1 MLKSFASLSTAFR
14 CCSSCNLL
22 IAGSLVFM
30 AGTFDIASTN
40 KALAQERSAQ
50 EDSVQES
57 SVQELSVQELSGREI
72 SGAVH
77 SGPLHSGQLPN
88 SQAMQKRELNAAEA
102 SAQFD
107 RCFKD
112 ASEALRNGRYGD
124 AERLYRKA
132 IILAGR
138 FGESDKRYGKA
149 FGDLGRLL
157 TMRARF
163 DEAEPLLEEELH
175 SIKCREHF
183 RSSGGGAQGSGHSTS
198 FNGDDSRSG
207 SVASAGTER
216 SSSAD
221 LSPGAERSSSADSSS
236 GTAANTGIAARS
248 AADIGITANTGTGA
262 VAQSDYKELIP
273 AMSSLASFYLN
284 YGSESKAEPLAS
296 ELLSLIDG
304 RLGEYREATRGKI
317 ILKNGQPLT
326 GWAGSAASTMTNP
339 VVEWAIA
346 LDAVAG
352 DLRNKGKL
360 DMAERCY
367 NVALEVK
374 ETVLGKEHLSL
385 ANSFDSLAAISQ
397 ERGDMRQAE
406 QYYSYALETTE
417 RILPKSNPQVYSRL
431 DRLAK
436 CLLKENK
443 LAEAEALYLK
453 AQSFWEENS
462 RNGSEARAA
471 YALGN
476 VYMLEKKYQEAQPY
490 LANALKLAEE
500 FYGPDSIA
508 LVPFLNRYADLLYY
522 QGQDGPRQELKAR
535 ACAISGTPL

>member
-1 MLKSFASLSTAFR
+1 MGAKLSKSFASHAVALGL
-14 CCSSCNLL
+14 CSSRILFIFSSFFFL
-22 IAGSLVFM
+22 AGSI
-30 AGTFDIASTN
+30 DIASTN
-40 KALAQERSAQ
+40 KTLAQDLATQNFATQNIATQDLAAQNLAAQ
-50 EDSVQES
+50 EPKRQEMP
-57 SVQELSVQELSGREI
+57 V
-72 SGAVH
+72 
-77 SGPLHSGQLPN
+77 
-88 SQAMQKRELNAAEA
+88 RELGVAEA
-102 SAQFD
+102 VSQFD
-107 RCFKD
+107 RCFKE

-124 AERLYRKA
+124 AERLYRRA

-149 FGDLGRLL
+149 FGNLGRLL
-157 TMRARF
+157 VIRARF

-175 SIKCREHF
+175 SIECREHLVAAQD
-183 RSSGGGAQGSGHSTS
+183 SAQLSKQSAASNGAASGGSAITENNPASDIDASEKPRAGAKPST
-198 FNGDDSRSG
+198 
-207 SVASAGTER
+207 
-216 SSSAD
+216 
-221 LSPGAERSSSADSSS
+221 GAESVVQ
-236 GTAANTGIAARS
+236 T
-248 AADIGITANTGTGA
+248 
-262 VAQSDYKELIP
+262 DYKELIP

-284 YGSESKAEPLAS
+284 YGTESKAEPLTG
-296 ELLSLIDG
+296 ELISLIDG
-304 RLGEYREATRGKI
+304 RLGEYREATSGKI
-317 ILKNGQPLT
+317 TLKNGQPLT

-346 LDAVAG
+346 LDSVAG
-352 DLRNKGKL
+352 DLRSKGKL

-397 ERGDMRQAE
+397 ERGDLKQAE
-406 QYYSYALETTE
+406 QYFSYALETTE

-436 CLLKENK
+436 CFLKENK

-453 AQSFWEENS
+453 AQSFWEEPS

-490 LANALKLAEE
+490 LASALKLAEE

-508 LVPFLNRYADLLYY
+508 LVPFLNRYADLMYY

>member
-1 MLKSFASLSTAFR
+1 MLKSFASLSTALL
-14 CCSSCNLL
+14 CCSSRNLL

-40 KALAQERSAQ
+40 KALAQQRSEEEDSVREFSAQ
-50 EDSVQES
+50 ES
-57 SVQELSVQELSGREI
+57 SGREI
-72 SGAVH
+72 SGREISGREISGIVP
-77 SGPLHSGQLPN
+77 SGPSHSGQLPN
-88 SQAMQKRELNAAEA
+88 SQAMHVRELNAAEA
-102 SAQFD
+102 AAQFD

-183 RSSGGGAQGSGHSTS
+183 RSSGGGAQGSWQSTS
-198 FNGDDSRSG
+198 FNGDESRRG
-207 SVASAGTER
+207 SVASAGTEI
-216 SSSAD
+216 SSSVD
-221 LSPGAERSSSADSSS
+221 SSPGTATNI
-236 GTAANTGIAARS
+236 GIAANTGVAAN
-248 AADIGITANTGTGA
+248 IGTGA
-262 VAQSDYKELIP
+262 TAQSDYKELIP

-304 RLGEYREATRGKI
+304 RLGEYREATSGNI
-317 ILKNGQPLT
+317 TLKNGQPLT
-326 GWAGSAASTMTNP
+326 GWAGSAASTMINP

-385 ANSFDSLAAISQ
+385 ANSFDNLAAISQ
-397 ERGDMRQAE
+397 ERGDMRQAQ

-436 CLLKENK
+436 CFLKENK
-443 LAEAEALYLK
+443 LAEAEALYMK

>member
-1 MLKSFASLSTAFR
+1 
-14 CCSSCNLL
+14 
-22 IAGSLVFM
+22 M

-40 KALAQERSAQ
+40 KAMAQER
-50 EDSVQES
+50 SVQES
-57 SVQELSVQELSGREI
+57 SVQELSVQKLSSREI

-102 SAQFD
+102 AAQFD

-183 RSSGGGAQGSGHSTS
+183 RSSGGGAQGSGQSTS
-198 FNGDDSRSG
+198 FNSDDSRSG

-216 SSSAD
+216 SSIAD
-221 LSPGAERSSSADSSS
+221 LSPGTERSSSADSSS

-304 RLGEYREATRGKI
+304 RLGEYREATSGKI

>member
-22 IAGSLVFM
+22 IAGSLVFL

-50 EDSVQES
+50 EDSVQE
-57 SVQELSVQELSGREI
+57 LSGRELSGREI

-163 DEAEPLLEEELH
+163 EEAEPLLEEELH

-207 SVASAGTER
+207 SVASAGTEK

-221 LSPGAERSSSADSSS
+221 LSPGTERSSSADSSH
-236 GTAANTGIAARS
+236 GTAANTGIAA
-248 AADIGITANTGTGA
+248 GTGTGA

-304 RLGEYREATRGKI
+304 RLGEYREATSGKI

-476 VYMLEKKYQEAQPY
+476 VYMLEMKYQEAQPY

-508 LVPFLNRYADLLYY
+508 LVPFLNRYDDLLYY